1 MEKGLVDAQLQ
12 RALISFTRYRNSFA
26 QSPRNRAK
34 WADEL
39 RIKDLRKEGAEFL
52 WFVGD
57 YAAFH
62 PLCQEVTKKVA
73 KILSRAGLDFGIL
86 YEAEGNAGN
95 DIRRVGEE
103 GLYQMLMERNKETL
117 SQAEFTAIFTTD
129 PHSYHTLKNEYQEG
143 KGYPIYHISELLQNL
158 INEGKIKINKKLE
171 YKVTY
176 HDPCYL
182 GRYNNVY
189 EPPRNVLRALG
200 VRLVEMPRN
209 RANSFCCGAGGGRI
223 WMEEMPIEGERP
235 AVQRIKEA
243 IKIEGVQIF
252 VTSCPKDLSMFSDA
266 VKTAGAE
273 NRIIVRDLVELVEDA
288 LSSD

>member
-1 MEKGLVDAQLQ
+1 
-12 RALISFTRYRNSFA
+12 
-26 QSPRNRAK
+26 
-34 WADEL
+34 
-39 RIKDLRKEGAEFL
+39 
-52 WFVGD
+52 
-57 YAAFH
+57 
-62 PLCQEVTKKVA
+62 
-73 KILSRAGLDFGIL
+73 
-86 YEAEGNAGN
+86 
-95 DIRRVGEE
+95 VGEE
-103 GLYQMLMERNKETL
+103 GLYQMLVERNKETL